1 MHFLRAKKAIYA
13 LTAAACRRKMEEET
27 MGASQM
33 IQTIKTPWIIFSSF
47 LKKIYIQRGLIKN
60 FVIRD
65 LRSRYI
71 GSFMGFFWS
80 VIHPIVLIVSY
91 TFVFAVVFRV
101 RPIPVSGTDN
111 FPLFLFCGI
120 LPWLLFSDTLIR
132 SSTAILDNSNLI
144 TKTLFPSEILP
155 LTILLSGLVNHA
167 IGFGIL
173 LVMLLWVVGKVS
185 VFILL
190 IPVYLFFLML
200 FTLGLSWLVS
210 GLNVFV
216 RDVSQILSVILTFW
230 FWFTPIFFAPEQI
243 KNLPWLLNLMRFNPL
258 AHVVLGYRNC
268 ILRNQML
275 PTDSLLILAVSSLLI
290 FVLGGLFFRNIK
302 REFVDVL

>member
-1 MHFLRAKKAIYA
+1 MPLLQAKRAIYA
-13 LTAAACRRKMEEET
+13 LMTVVCRQKMEGKT
-27 MGASQM
+27 MRASQM
-33 IQTIKTPWIIFSSF
+33 IQAINAPWIIFSSF
-47 LKKIYIQRGLIKN
+47 LRKMYVQRGLIKN

-71 GSFMGFFWS
+71 GSFMGLFWS
-80 VIHPIVLIVSY
+80 VIHPIVLVVSY
-91 TFVFAVVFRV
+91 TFVFAVVFKV
-101 RPIPVSGTDN
+101 RPIALSGTDN

-120 LPWLLFSDTLIR
+120 LPWLLFSDTLVR
-132 SSTAILDNSNLI
+132 SSTAVIDNSNLI

-173 LVMLLWVVGKVS
+173 LIMLFWVVGKVS

-190 IPVYLFFLML
+190 VPVYLFFLML

-210 GLNVFV
+210 SLNVFV
-216 RDVSQILSVILTFW
+216 RDVSQVLSVLLTFW
-230 FWFTPIFFAPEQI
+230 FWFTPIFFAPEQV
-243 KNLPWLLNLMRFNPL
+243 KNLPWLLNLMRLNPL
-258 AHVVLGYRNC
+258 AHVVLGYRAC
-268 ILRNQML
+268 ILPNQIPHL
-275 PTDSLLILAVSSLLI
+275 NSLLVLAVSSLSV

>member
-1 MHFLRAKKAIYA
+1 MRAKK
-13 LTAAACRRKMEEET
+13 
-27 MGASQM
+27 M
-33 IQTIKTPWIIFSSF
+33 IQAIKEPWIIFSSF
-47 LKKIYIQRGLIKN
+47 LKKIYVQRGLIRN

-80 VIHPIVLIVSY
+80 IIHPIVLLVSY

-101 RPIPVSGTDN
+101 RPIPLSGTDN

-120 LPWLLFSDTLIR
+120 LPWLFFSDTLQR
-132 SSTAILDNSNLI
+132 SSTTIIDNSNLI

-155 LTILLSGLVNHA
+155 LSILLSGLVNHL

-173 LVMLLWVVGKVS
+173 LVMLLWVMGKVS

-190 IPVYLFFLML
+190 TPVYLFFLML

-216 RDVSQILSVILTFW
+216 RDISQILSVILTFW
-230 FWFTPIFFAPEQI
+230 FWFTPIFFTPEQVTR
-243 KNLPWLLNLMRFNPL
+243 LGWLLKLMRLNPL
-258 AHVVLGYRNC
+258 AYVVLGYRDC
-268 ILRNQML
+268 ILRKQAPEL
-275 PTDSLLILAVSSLLI
+275 SSLLILAAISLLVFI
-290 FVLGGLFFRNIK
+290 LGGLFFRNIK

>member
-1 MHFLRAKKAIYA
+1 MN
-13 LTAAACRRKMEEET
+13 AA
-27 MGASQM
+27 SM
-33 IQTIKTPWIIFSSF
+33 IQAIKAPWIIFSNF

-71 GSFMGFFWS
+71 GSFIGFFWS
-80 VIHPIVLIVSY
+80 VIHPIVLLVSY
-91 TFVFAVVFRV
+91 TFVFVFV
-101 RPIPVSGTDN
+101 FKIRPSPLSGTDN

-120 LPWLLFSDTLIR
+120 LPWLFFSDTLLR
-132 SSTAILDNSNLI
+132 SSTAIIDNSNLI
-144 TKTLFPSEILP
+144 SKTIFPSEILP

-173 LVMLLWVVGKVS
+173 LVMLFWVVGKMS
-185 VFILL
+185 IFILL
-190 IPVYLFFLML
+190 APVYLLFLML

-210 GLNVFV
+210 SLNVFV

-230 FWFTPIFFAPEQI
+230 FWFTPIFYTSEQVTSL
-243 KNLPWLLNLMRFNPL
+243 KWLVVLMRINPL
-258 AHVVLGYRNC
+258 AYIVSGYRDC
-268 ILRNQML
+268 ILPNQVPEINSL
-275 PTDSLLILAVSSLLI
+275 PVLAVSSLAVFI
-290 FVLGGLFFRNIK
+290 LGGLFFRNIK